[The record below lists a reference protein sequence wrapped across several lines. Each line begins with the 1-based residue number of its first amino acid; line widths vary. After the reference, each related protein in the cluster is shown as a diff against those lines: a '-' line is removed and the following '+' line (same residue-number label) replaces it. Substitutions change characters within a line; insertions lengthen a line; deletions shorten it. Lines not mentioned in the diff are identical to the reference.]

1 MYINTKFNKLKPTK
15 LMIVAHPD
23 DEILWGGMNLL
34 IGSGWHLIVCTNKKN
49 KVRVKELTNTIKHLG
64 IYKLDMFD
72 IPDKYTDEQSI
83 SDKLFL
89 NKDTKLYKYLK
100 ELNKIKWELV
110 LTHSSTGEYLN
121 THHKSIH
128 KLVKSIFKNPKFFK
142 IGNKLN
148 KNQLEELSFL
158 IIPRCRSDMVL
169 FEYEAIRKVFNSS
182 SDLVR
187 FQ

>member
-49 KVRVKELTNTIKHLG
+49 KVRVKELNNTLKHLG

-83 SDKLFL
+83 
-89 NKDTKLYKYLK
+89 
-100 ELNKIKWELV
+100 
-110 LTHSSTGEYLN
+110 
-121 THHKSIH
+121 
-128 KLVKSIFKNPKFFK
+128 
-142 IGNKLN
+142 
-148 KNQLEELSFL
+148 
-158 IIPRCRSDMVL
+158 
-169 FEYEAIRKVFNSS
+169 
-182 SDLVR
+182 
-187 FQ
+187 